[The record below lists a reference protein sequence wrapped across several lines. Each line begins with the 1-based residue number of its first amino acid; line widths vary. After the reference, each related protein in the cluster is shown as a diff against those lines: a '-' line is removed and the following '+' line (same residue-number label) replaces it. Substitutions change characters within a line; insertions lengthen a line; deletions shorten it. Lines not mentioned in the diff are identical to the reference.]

1 VTRVEPERE
10 LVRRVLPFVPLV
22 AVVAVGLGYVAGG
35 ADAAWSAAIG
45 IAIVTANFLMF
56 ALSIAWAATISP
68 TMIAIVALGG
78 YLVRLLV
85 FKVALVIL
93 TKLSWFS
100 PVAFALTL
108 VPATIAL
115 LVYEAKALSGR
126 MQADLWTFA
135 GDPT

>member
-85 FKVALVIL
+85 FTVALVIL

-108 VPATIAL
+108 VPATLAL

>member
-1 VTRVEPERE
+1 MTRIEPERE

-22 AVVAVGLGYVAGG
+22 AAVAVGLGYAAGG

-78 YLVRLLV
+78 YLVRLIV
-85 FKVALVIL
+85 FTVALVIL

-108 VPATIAL
+108 VPATTAL